1 MIKRLGNVKQRPKED
16 RLRIKKGE
24 AGKLSPETYSVII
37 ASETDARKKTFGF
50 CVTRKTVIALAA
62 AAVLVIAGLAVMTVI
77 SVFQAL
83 HYSAKAN
90 ELKSDILIQ
99 SSLAETYA
107 GEIESLS
114 SKLNELKQSMQPP
127 GINE

>member
-1 MIKRLGNVKQRPKED
+1 MIKRTGSVKQRFLE
-16 RLRIKKGE
+16 RLRIKKGKPGAPKE
-24 AGKLSPETYSVII
+24 VYSVII
-37 ASETDARKKTFGF
+37 ASETDARKKTLGF

-62 AAVLVIAGLAVMTVI
+62 AAALVIAGFAVMTVV
-77 SVFQAL
+77 SLFQAL

-114 SKLNELKQSMQPP
+114 SKINELKQSMQSP
-127 GINE
+127 GTNE